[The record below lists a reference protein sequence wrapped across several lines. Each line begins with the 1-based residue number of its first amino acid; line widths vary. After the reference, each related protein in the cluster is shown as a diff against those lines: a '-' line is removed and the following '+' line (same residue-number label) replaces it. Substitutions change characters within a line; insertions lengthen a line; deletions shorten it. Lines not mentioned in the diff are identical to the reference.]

1 MPCGQGSYKTPRGAS
16 LLDLDVDG
24 FGGGE
29 ETFVEPFEAELA
41 GGDASDDGVE
51 ADDDASG
58 RGVVVDAAMDE
69 DAFESRDILQTRDFA
84 LTEIVVVAFF

>member
-1 MPCGQGSYKTPRGAS
+1 MPCGQGNYKTHRGAS
-16 LLDLDVDG
+16 LLDFDVDG
-24 FGGGE
+24 FGSGE
-29 ETFVEPFEAELA
+29 ETFVESFEAELA

-84 LTEIVVVAFF
+84 LTEIVVVAFS